1 MKKTLLTLISVL
13 FCAITFAQTVPQGI
27 NYQAVARDATGDVLI
42 NQSLTIQLSIISDI
56 TTGNVS
62 WQETHAV
69 TTNDYGLF
77 TAVIGQ
83 GTSTSSGSSVTFDVV
98 DWGSSNHLLKV
109 EIDYGSGYI
118 DMGTTAFMSV
128 PYSMNAKTS
137 ETATTAANVNPTDEL
152 QNLFISGDTLFIS
165 NGNYVIIPGLTPIA
179 SVQIGDYRDGGIV
192 FWVDTTGQHG
202 LICDI
207 QDLGTAEW
215 GCYGTV
221 IVGANGTAI
230 GTGQQNTNDILVGCS
245 QSSGIAAEICNNSI
259 AQGFS
264 DWFLPSKD
272 ELSQMYQNKAII
284 EASAISNGGS
294 AFATYYYWSS
304 SEFDFY
310 NAWEQYFNDGYQSI
324 NYKFSTYNIRAVRA
338 F

>member
-1 MKKTLLTLISVL
+1 
-13 FCAITFAQTVPQGI
+13 
-27 NYQAVARDATGDVLI
+27 
-42 NQSLTIQLSIISDI
+42 
-56 TTGNVS
+56 
-62 WQETHAV
+62 
-69 TTNDYGLF
+69 
-77 TAVIGQ
+77 
-83 GTSTSSGSSVTFDVV
+83 
-98 DWGSSNHLLKV
+98 
-109 EIDYGSGYI
+109 
-118 DMGTTAFMSV
+118 MGTTAFMSV
-128 PYSMNAKTS
+128 PYSFHAKKADS
-137 ETATTAANVNPTDEL
+137 IDPIYEL
-152 QNLFISGDTLFIS
+152 QTLSISGDTLFIS

-207 QDLGTAEW
+207 QDLGAAEW

-230 GTGQQNTNDILVGCS
+230 GTGQQNTNDILVGCI

-272 ELSQMYQNKAII
+272 ELNQMYQNKAII

-310 NAWEQYFNDGYQSI
+310 NAWEQYFSNGYQSI

>member
-1 MKKTLLTLISVL
+1 MGGGGFFFQAEDGIRDYDVTGVQT
-13 FCAITFAQTVPQGI
+13 CALPI
-27 NYQAVARDATGDVLI
+27 LI

-109 EIDYGSGYI
+109 EIDYGSGYV

-152 QNLFISGDTLFIS
+152 QNLSISGDTLFIS
-165 NGNYVIIPGLTPIA
+165 NGNYVIIPGLTPMA

-230 GTGQQNTNDILVGCS
+230 GTGQQNTNDILGGCS

-310 NAWEQYFNDGYQSI
+310 NAWEQYFSDGYQSI
-324 NYKFSTYNIRAVRA
+324 NYKFSTYNIRAVRT

>member
-1 MKKTLLTLISVL
+1 MKKLLLILLCLSL
-13 FCAITFAQTVPQGI
+13 LTFAQTVPQGI
-27 NYQAVARDATGDVLI
+27 NYQAVARDANGDVLS
-42 NQSLTIQLSIISDI
+42 NDSLSVQLSVISDI
-56 TTGNVS
+56 ANSTIS
-62 WQETHAV
+62 WQETHPV

-77 TAVIGQ
+77 TAIIGQ
-83 GTSTSSGSSVTFDVV
+83 GVSTSVGYSATFNLV
-98 DWGSSNHLLKV
+98 DWGSTAHYLKV
-109 EIDYGSGYI
+109 EIDYGSGYV

-128 PYSMNAKTS
+128 PYSMNA
-137 ETATTAANVNPTDEL
+137 ANVDPTDEL
-152 QNLFISGDTLFIS
+152 QNLSISGDTIFIS

-230 GTGQQNTNDILVGCS
+230 GTGQQNTNDILVGCN

-310 NAWEQYFNDGYQSI
+310 NAWEQYFSDGYQSI
-324 NYKFSTYNIRAVRA
+324 NYKFSTYNIRAVRT